1 MHTAQRHPWLG
12 WHGMCIVVGIHTLQ
26 LRLVG
31 RLRTYPKNLEEKTV
45 AKNIQKVPHTERE
58 LERKVPESTH
68 DNFGG
73 QSGKSSALPEQVK
86 HDARETKERLEK
98 ELDESKSDNQS

>member
-1 MHTAQRHPWLG
+1 VDNTTR
-12 WHGMCIVVGIHTLQ
+12 
-26 LRLVG
+26 
-31 RLRTYPKNLEEKTV
+31 
-45 AKNIQKVPHTERE
+45 KVPYTERE
-58 LERKVPESTH
+58 LEKKVPDSTH

-98 ELDESKSDNQS
+98 ELEESGSDTRA